1 VEILEAEGESS
12 FFRMVNLMGLNVGFV
27 STRFAGIDGV
37 SLEASKWA
45 QVFEGEGHTCFW
57 FAGELTK
64 NNNVSIFAAQANFK
78 NDQNQW
84 VNSQL
89 FATQKKSLQLTQI
102 ICNYKSSLAS
112 RLKMFIN
119 LYDLDLLVVE
129 NALAI
134 PMHIPLGLA
143 LTDVIANTG
152 IPTIAHHHDFYWE
165 RPRYLPLNGNKIYIH
180 RAFPPKLPN
189 IEHVVINSGARQELA
204 RRRGIAATLIP
215 NALDFENPPIV
226 SKERVKAFRRS
237 IGLKPDDVM
246 FLQPT
251 RIVQRKGIEFALELI
266 KELNHEKYKLVIS
279 HEAGDEGFE
288 YVEWIKQLAGRYGI
302 QVRFVD
308 KMVEDP
314 FAQPS
319 YKKDRFSLWEVY
331 QAADFIT
338 YPSLYEGFGNAF
350 LEAIYFNK
358 PILVNRYKIFID
370 DIEPKGFNLVTM
382 DAALTGEVVKKIDN
396 IVHDKE
402 RRKKMVDINY
412 RLAKKHYSYSSL
424 RKQLASIMPHLFQHN
439 RWPHREYP
447 QSAIAGR

>member
-1 VEILEAEGESS
+1 MVD
-12 FFRMVNLMGLNVGFV
+12 RMGFNVGFV

-45 QVFEGEGHTCFW
+45 QIFEAEGHTCFW
-57 FAGELTK
+57 FGGELAK

-84 VNSQL
+84 INGQL
-89 FATQKKSLQLTQI
+89 FGTQKKSLKLAQI

-119 LYDLDLLVVE
+119 LYNVDLLVVE

-143 LTDVIANTG
+143 LTDVIADTG

-189 IEHVVINSGARQELA
+189 IEHVVINSEARQELA

-215 NALDFENPPIV
+215 NVLDFENPPIV
-226 SKERVKAFRRS
+226 SKERVNAFRRS

-251 RIVQRKGIEFALELI
+251 RIVKRKGIEFVLELI
-266 KELNHEKYKLVIS
+266 KELNHVKYKLVIS

-288 YVEWIKQLAGRYGI
+288 YVESIKQLAGRYGI

-308 KMVEDP
+308 KMVGDP
-314 FAQPS
+314 FAHPS
-319 YKKDRFSLWEVY
+319 DEKDRYSLWEVY

-338 YPSLYEGFGNAF
+338 YPSLYEGFGNAL

-358 PILVNRYKIFID
+358 PVLVNRYKIFID
-370 DIEPKGFNLVTM
+370 DIEPKGFELVTM
-382 DAALTGEVVKKIDN
+382 DGALTGEVVKMIQN
-396 IVHDKE
+396 VVNNKE
-402 RRKKMVDINY
+402 RQKKMVDKNY
-412 RLAKKHYSYSSL
+412 RLALKYYSYSSI
-424 RKQLASIMPHLFQHN
+424 RKQLALIMPQLFRSN
-439 RWPHREYP
+439 CLPHREGP
-447 QSAIAGR
+447 QSAKCVSHLSDGFHASSF

>member
-1 VEILEAEGESS
+1 
-12 FFRMVNLMGLNVGFV
+12 MVDLMGLNLGFV

-45 QVFEGEGHTCFW
+45 QIFEGEGHNCHW

-64 NNNVSIFAAQANFK
+64 NTIVSILETRADFK
-78 NDQNQW
+78 YERNQW
-84 VNSQL
+84 INNQL
-89 FATQKKSLQLTQI
+89 FGNHKKSFQLSKI
-102 ICNYKSSLAS
+102 IHNYKSILAS
-112 RLKMFIN
+112 RLKIFIES
-119 LYDLDLLVVE
+119 YDLDLLIVE

-143 LTDVIANTG
+143 LTDLISAT
-152 IPTIAHHHDFYWE
+152 E

-189 IEHVVINSGARQELA
+189 IEHVVINSEAQQELA
-204 RRRGIAATLIP
+204 RRRRIAATLIP
-215 NALDFENPPIV
+215 NAMDFENPPIV

-251 RIVQRKGIEFALELI
+251 RVVQRKGIEFALELI
-266 KELNHEKYKLVIS
+266 KALNHPKYKLVIS

-288 YVEWIKQLAGRYGI
+288 YVESINQLAARYGI
-302 QVRFVD
+302 QVLFVD
-308 KMVEDP
+308 KIVDDP
-314 FAQPS
+314 FARPS
-319 YKKDRFSLWEVY
+319 EKNNRFSLWEVY

-350 LEAIYFNK
+350 LEAIYFKK
-358 PILVNRYKIFID
+358 PMLVNRYKIFVN
-370 DIEPKGFNLVTM
+370 DIEPKGFELVKM
-382 DAALTGEVVKKIDN
+382 DGVLTGDVVKTIQK

-402 RRKKMVDINY
+402 RKQTMVDKNY
-412 RLAKKHYSYSSL
+412 RVALKHYSYSSL
-424 RKQLASIMPHLFQHN
+424 RKQLLQIIPNLIRPNCLPHSD
-439 RWPHREYP
+439 RPR
-447 QSAIAGR
+447 SALGS

>member
-1 VEILEAEGESS
+1 
-12 FFRMVNLMGLNVGFV
+12 MVDLMGLNLGFV

-45 QVFEGEGHTCFW
+45 QIFEGEGHSCHW

-64 NNNVSIFAAQANFK
+64 SSIVSLLETRADFK
-78 NDQNQW
+78 CERNQW

-89 FATQKKSLQLTQI
+89 FGNHKKSFQLSKI
-102 ICNYKSSLAS
+102 IRNYKSILAS
-112 RLKMFIN
+112 RLKIFID
-119 LYDLDLLVVE
+119 LYGLDLLVVE

-143 LTDVIANTG
+143 LTDVIADTG

-189 IEHVVINSGARQELA
+189 IEHVVINSEARQELA
-204 RRRGIAATLIP
+204 RRRGIVATLIP
-215 NALDFENPPIV
+215 NAMDFENPPIV
-226 SKERVKAFRRS
+226 DKERVKAFRRS

-251 RIVQRKGIEFALELI
+251 RIVKRKGIEFTLELI
-266 KELNHEKYKLVIS
+266 KALDHPKYKLVIS

-288 YVEWIKQLAGRYGI
+288 YVESIKQLAASYGI
-302 QVRFVD
+302 QVLFVD
-308 KMVEDP
+308 KIVEDP
-314 FAQPS
+314 FARPS
-319 YKKDRFSLWEVY
+319 NRYDRFSLWEVY

-350 LEAIYFNK
+350 LEAIYFGK
-358 PILVNRYKIFID
+358 PILVNRYNIFVD
-370 DIEPKGFNLVTM
+370 DIEPKGFDLVTM
-382 DAALTGEVVKKIDN
+382 DGVLSGEVVKKIQK

-402 RRKKMVDINY
+402 RQQTMVDKNY
-412 RLAKKHYSYSSL
+412 RIALNYYSYSYL
-424 RKQLASIMPHLFQHN
+424 RKQLLQLMPNLFEPNCLPHN
-439 RWPHREYP
+439 ELPR
-447 QSAIAGR
+447 SALGS

>member
-1 VEILEAEGESS
+1 
-12 FFRMVNLMGLNVGFV
+12 MGLNLGFV

-45 QVFEGEGHTCFW
+45 QIFEGEGYNCHW

-64 NNNVSIFAAQANFK
+64 NTIVSLLETRADFRYER
-78 NDQNQW
+78 NQW

-89 FATQKKSLQLTQI
+89 FGNHKKSFQLSKI
-102 ICNYKSSLAS
+102 IRNYKSILAS
-112 RLKMFIN
+112 RLKVFID
-119 LYDLDLLVVE
+119 LYGLDLLVVE

-189 IEHVVINSGARQELA
+189 IEHVVINSEARQELA

-215 NALDFENPPIV
+215 NAMDFENPPIV
-226 SKERVKAFRRS
+226 DKERVKAFRHS

-251 RIVQRKGIEFALELI
+251 RIVKRKGIEFALELI
-266 KELNHEKYKLVIS
+266 KALNHPKYKLVIS

-288 YVEWIKQLAGRYGI
+288 YVESIKQLAASYGI
-302 QVRFVD
+302 QVLFVN

-314 FAQPS
+314 FARPS
-319 YKKDRFSLWEVY
+319 NRYDRFSLWEVY

-350 LEAIYFNK
+350 LEAIYFSK
-358 PILVNRYKIFID
+358 PILVNRYNIFVD
-370 DIEPKGFNLVTM
+370 DIEPKGFELVKM
-382 DAALTGEVVKKIDN
+382 DGSLTDDVVKKIRK
-396 IVHDKE
+396 IVHDRE
-402 RRKKMVDINY
+402 RQLAMVDKNY
-412 RLAKKHYSYSSL
+412 RIALKYYSYSSL
-424 RKQLASIMPHLFQHN
+424 RKQLLQIIPNLSPSYCLPYPVRPH
-439 RWPHREYP
+439 
-447 QSAIAGR
+447 SAICS

>member
-1 VEILEAEGESS
+1 
-12 FFRMVNLMGLNVGFV
+12 MGLNLGFV

-45 QVFEGEGHTCFW
+45 QIFEGEGYNCHW

-64 NNNVSIFAAQANFK
+64 STIVSLLETRADFK
-78 NDQNQW
+78 YERNQW

-89 FATQKKSLQLTQI
+89 FGNHNKSFQLSKI
-102 ICNYKSSLAS
+102 IRNYKSILAS
-112 RLKMFIN
+112 RLKLFID
-119 LYDLDLLVVE
+119 LYGLDLLVVE

-143 LTDVIANTG
+143 LTDVIADTG

-189 IEHVVINSGARQELA
+189 IEHVVINSEARQELA

-215 NALDFENPPIV
+215 NAMDFENPPIV
-226 SKERVKAFRRS
+226 DKERVKAFRRS

-251 RIVQRKGIEFALELI
+251 RIVKRKGIEFALELI
-266 KELNHEKYKLVIS
+266 KALDHPKYKLVIS

-288 YVEWIKQLAGRYGI
+288 YVESIKQLAARYGI
-302 QVRFVD
+302 QVLFVD

-314 FAQPS
+314 FARPS
-319 YKKDRFSLWEVY
+319 NRCDRFSLWEVY

-350 LEAIYFNK
+350 LEAIYFSK
-358 PILVNRYKIFID
+358 PILVNRYNIFVD
-370 DIEPKGFNLVTM
+370 DIEPKGFDLVTM
-382 DAALTGEVVKKIDN
+382 DGVLTDEVVRKIKN
-396 IVHDKE
+396 IVNDKE
-402 RRKKMVDINY
+402 RQRTMVNKNY
-412 RLAKKHYSYSSL
+412 SVALKHYSFSFV
-424 RKQLASIMPHLFQHN
+424 RKQLALIMPNLCPSYCLTQPV
-439 RWPHREYP
+439 RP
-447 QSAIAGR
+447 QSAICV

>member
-1 VEILEAEGESS
+1 
-12 FFRMVNLMGLNVGFV
+12 MVDLMGLNLGFV

-45 QVFEGEGHTCFW
+45 QIFEGEGHNCHW

-64 NNNVSIFAAQANFK
+64 NTIVSILETRADFK
-78 NDQNQW
+78 YERNQW
-84 VNSQL
+84 INSQL
-89 FATQKKSLQLTQI
+89 FGNHKKSFQLSKI
-102 ICNYKSSLAS
+102 IRNYKSILAS
-112 RLKMFIN
+112 RLKIFID

-143 LTDVIANTG
+143 LTDVISATG

-189 IEHVVINSGARQELA
+189 IEHVVINSEAQQELA
-204 RRRGIAATLIP
+204 RRRRIAATLIP
-215 NALDFENPPIV
+215 NAMDFENPPIV

-237 IGLKPDDVM
+237 IGMKPDDVM

-251 RIVQRKGIEFALELI
+251 RVVQRKGIEFALELI
-266 KELNHEKYKLVIS
+266 KALNHPKYKLVIS

-288 YVEWIKQLAGRYGI
+288 YVESINQLAARYGI
-302 QVRFVD
+302 QVLFVD
-308 KMVEDP
+308 KMVDDP
-314 FAQPS
+314 FARPS
-319 YKKDRFSLWEVY
+319 EKNDRFSLWEVY

-358 PILVNRYKIFID
+358 PILVNRYKIFVN
-370 DIEPKGFNLVTM
+370 DIEQKGFELVKM
-382 DAALTGEVVKKIDN
+382 DGVLTGDVVKKIQK

-402 RRKKMVDINY
+402 RQQTMVDKNY
-412 RLAKKHYSYSSL
+412 RVALKHYSYSSL
-424 RKQLASIMPHLFQHN
+424 RKQLFQIMPNLFRPNCLLHPD
-439 RWPHREYP
+439 RPR
-447 QSAIAGR
+447 SALGS

>member
-1 VEILEAEGESS
+1 
-12 FFRMVNLMGLNVGFV
+12 MGFNVGFV

-45 QVFEGEGHTCFW
+45 EVFEDQGHTCFW
-57 FAGELTK
+57 FAGDLAK
-64 NNNVSIFAAQANFK
+64 NDNVSIFAAQANFK
-78 NDQNQW
+78 ADQNQW
-84 VNSQL
+84 INSQL
-89 FATQKKSLQLTQI
+89 FDTSKKSLQLVQI
-102 ICNYKSSLAS
+102 ICNYKSSLAA

-119 LYDLDLLVVE
+119 LYEIDLLIVE

-143 LTDVIANTG
+143 LTDVIADTG

-180 RAFPPKLPN
+180 RAFPPNLPN
-189 IEHVVINSGARQELA
+189 VKHVVINSEARQELD
-204 RRRGIAATLIP
+204 RRRGIASTLIP
-215 NALDFENPPIV
+215 NVLDFENPPLV
-226 SKERVKAFRRS
+226 DKNRVNAFRRS
-237 IGLKPDDVM
+237 IGLKADDVM

-251 RIVQRKGIEFALELI
+251 RIVQRKGIEFTLELI

-288 YVEWIKQLAGRYGI
+288 YVERIKRLAGKYGI
-302 QVRFVD
+302 QVRFVN

-319 YKKDRFSLWEVY
+319 SKKDRFNLWEVY

-370 DIEPKGFNLVTM
+370 DIEPKGFELVTM
-382 DAALTGEVVKKIDN
+382 DGALTGDVVEKIRN
-396 IVHDKE
+396 IVNDKQ
-402 RRKKMVDINY
+402 RRNTMVDHNY
-412 RLAKKHYSYSSL
+412 RLALKYYSYASL
-424 RKQLASIMPHLFQHN
+424 RKQLALIEPKIFDSYSLPHSDV
-439 RWPHREYP
+439 P
-447 QSAIAGR
+447 QSAMGI

>member
-1 VEILEAEGESS
+1 
-12 FFRMVNLMGLNVGFV
+12 MVNLMGLNIGFV

-64 NNNVSIFAAQANFK
+64 NNNVSISAAQANFK

-84 VNSQL
+84 INSQL
-89 FATQKKSLQLTQI
+89 FGTHKKSLQLAQI
-102 ICNYKSSLAS
+102 ICNFKSSLAS
-112 RLKMFIN
+112 RLKLFIN
-119 LYDLDLLVVE
+119 LYDVDLLVVQ

-143 LTDVIANTG
+143 LTDVIADTG

-189 IEHVVINSGARQELA
+189 VEHVVINSEARQELA
-204 RRRGIAATLIP
+204 RRRGIASTLIP
-215 NALDFENPPIV
+215 NALDFEKPPIV
-226 SKERVKAFRRS
+226 SKERVNAFRRS

-288 YVEWIKQLAGRYGI
+288 YVERIKQLAGRYGI
-302 QVRFVD
+302 RIIFVD

-314 FAQPS
+314 FAKPS

-338 YPSLYEGFGNAF
+338 YPSLYEGFGNAL

-370 DIEPKGFNLVTM
+370 DIEPKGFELISM
-382 DAALTGEVVKKIDN
+382 DGVLTGEVVKKIQH
-396 IVHDKE
+396 IVNDKE
-402 RRKKMVDINY
+402 QREKMVDKNY
-412 RLAKKHYSYSSL
+412 RLALKHYSYSSL
-424 RKQLASIMPHLFQHN
+424 RKQLALIMPNLFHSN
-439 RWPHREYP
+439 CLPHREGP
-447 QSAIAGR
+447 QSAIGS

>member
-1 VEILEAEGESS
+1 
-12 FFRMVNLMGLNVGFV
+12 MVNLMGLRVGFV

-45 QVFEGEGHTCFW
+45 QIFEGNGHTCFW
-57 FAGELTK
+57 FGGELSK
-64 NNNVSIFAAQANFK
+64 HSDVSICASQADFK
-78 NDQNQW
+78 NDKNRW
-84 VNSQL
+84 INSQL
-89 FATQKKSLQLTQI
+89 FGIRKKSLQLAQI

-119 LYDLDLLVVE
+119 LYDVDLLVVE

-143 LTDVIANTG
+143 LADVIADTG

-180 RAFPPKLPN
+180 RAFPPKLAN
-189 IEHVVINSGARQELA
+189 IEHVVINSEARRELA
-204 RRRGIAATLIP
+204 RRREIASTLIP

-226 SKERVKAFRRS
+226 SKERVSAFRRY

-251 RIVQRKGIEFALELI
+251 RIVQRKGIEFSLELI

-279 HEAGDEGFE
+279 HAAGDEGFE
-288 YVEWIKQLAGRYGI
+288 YIEQIKKLAGRYGI
-302 QVRFVD
+302 QVCFID
-308 KMVEDP
+308 KMVKDP
-314 FAQPS
+314 FAQPAD
-319 YKKDRFSLWEVY
+319 KKDRFSLWEVY

-338 YPSLYEGFGNAF
+338 YPSLYEGFGNAL
-350 LEAIYFNK
+350 LEAIYFKK

-370 DIEPKGFNLVTM
+370 DIEPKGFKVVTM
-382 DAALTGEVVKKIDN
+382 DGALTDEVVEKVQR
-396 IVHDKE
+396 IVHNRE
-402 RRKKMVDINY
+402 LRQKMVDKNY
-412 RLAKKHYSYSSL
+412 RLALKHYSYSSL
-424 RKQLASIMPHLFQHN
+424 RKQLALIIPRIFHHN
-439 RWPHREYP
+439 CLPHREGP
-447 QSAIAGR
+447 QSALVL

>member
-1 VEILEAEGESS
+1 
-12 FFRMVNLMGLNVGFV
+12 MVNLMGLNVGFV
-27 STRFAGIDGV
+27 STRFAGVDGV

-64 NNNVSIFAAQANFK
+64 NNNVSISAAQANFK

-84 VNSQL
+84 INNQL
-89 FATQKKSLQLTQI
+89 FGTHKKSLQLAQI
-102 ICNYKSSLAS
+102 ICNFKSSLAS

-119 LYDLDLLVVE
+119 LYDVDLLVVQ

-143 LTDVIANTG
+143 LTDVIAHTG

-189 IEHVVINSGARQELA
+189 VEHVVINSEARQELA
-204 RRRGIAATLIP
+204 RRRGIASTLIP
-215 NALDFENPPIV
+215 NALDFEKPPIV
-226 SKERVKAFRRS
+226 SKERVNAFRHS

-246 FLQPT
+246 LLQPT

-288 YVEWIKQLAGRYGI
+288 YVERIKKLAGRYGI
-302 QVRFVD
+302 RIFFVD
-308 KMVEDP
+308 KMIEDP
-314 FAQPS
+314 FAKPS

-338 YPSLYEGFGNAF
+338 YPSLYEGFGNAL

-370 DIEPKGFNLVTM
+370 DIEPKGFELISM
-382 DAALTGEVVKKIDN
+382 DGVLTGEVVKKIQH
-396 IVHDKE
+396 IVNDKE
-402 RRKKMVDINY
+402 QREKMVDKNY
-412 RLAKKHYSYSSL
+412 RLALKHYSYSSL
-424 RKQLASIMPHLFQHN
+424 RKQLALIMPNLFPSSCLPN
-439 RWPHREYP
+439 RKGP
-447 QSAIAGR
+447 QSAIGS

>member
-1 VEILEAEGESS
+1 
-12 FFRMVNLMGLNVGFV
+12 MGLNLGFV

-45 QVFEGEGHTCFW
+45 QIFEGEGYNCHW

-64 NNNVSIFAAQANFK
+64 STVVSLLDTRADFK
-78 NDQNQW
+78 YERNQW
-84 VNSQL
+84 VKNQL
-89 FATQKKSLQLTQI
+89 FGNHKKSFQLSKI
-102 ICNYKSSLAS
+102 IRNYKSILAS
-112 RLKMFIN
+112 RLKIFID

-143 LTDVIANTG
+143 LTDVIADTG

-189 IEHVVINSGARQELA
+189 IEHVVINSEARQELA

-215 NALDFENPPIV
+215 NAMDFENPPFV
-226 SKERVKAFRRS
+226 DKERVKAFRRS

-251 RIVQRKGIEFALELI
+251 RIVKRKGIEFTLELI
-266 KELNHEKYKLVIS
+266 KALDHPKYKLVIS

-288 YVEWIKQLAGRYGI
+288 YVESIKQLAASYGI
-302 QVRFVD
+302 QVLFVD

-314 FAQPS
+314 FARPS
-319 YKKDRFSLWEVY
+319 NRYDRFSLWEVY

-350 LEAIYFNK
+350 LEAIYFSK
-358 PILVNRYKIFID
+358 PILVNRYNIFVD
-370 DIEPKGFNLVTM
+370 DIEPKGFDLVTM
-382 DAALTGEVVKKIDN
+382 DGVLTDEVVKKIKN
-396 IVHDKE
+396 IINNKE
-402 RRKKMVDINY
+402 RQRTMVNKNY
-412 RLAKKHYSYSSL
+412 SVALKYYSFSFV
-424 RKQLASIMPHLFQHN
+424 RKQLALIMTNLCPSYCLSHPVRTH
-439 RWPHREYP
+439 
-447 QSAIAGR
+447 SAICS

>member
-1 VEILEAEGESS
+1 
-12 FFRMVNLMGLNVGFV
+12 MVNLMVLNVGFV

-45 QVFEGEGHTCFW
+45 QVFESQGHRCFW

-64 NNNVSIFAAQANFK
+64 NNNVSIFAAQAHFK
-78 NDQNQW
+78 NDQNRW
-84 VNSQL
+84 INRQL
-89 FATQKKSLQLTQI
+89 FGTHKKSLQLAQI
-102 ICNYKSSLAS
+102 ICNYKSRLAT
-112 RLKMFIN
+112 RLKMFVN
-119 LYDLDLLVVE
+119 LYDVNLLVVE

-143 LTDVIANTG
+143 LTDVIADTG

-204 RRRGIAATLIP
+204 RRRGIASVLIP

-226 SKERVKAFRRS
+226 SKARVKAFRCS
-237 IGLKPDDVM
+237 IGLTPDDVM

-251 RIVQRKGIEFALELI
+251 RIVQRKGIEVAFELI
-266 KELNHEKYKLVIS
+266 KKLNHSRFKLVIS

-288 YVEWIKQLAGRYGI
+288 YVERIKHLAGRYGI

-308 KMVEDP
+308 KMVGDP
-314 FAQPS
+314 FAHHS
-319 YKKDRFSLWEVY
+319 HKKDRFSLWDVY

-338 YPSLYEGFGNAF
+338 YPSLYEGFGNAL
-350 LEAIYFNK
+350 LEAIYFKK
-358 PILVNRYKIFID
+358 PLLVNRYKIFID
-370 DIEPKGFNLVTM
+370 DIEPKGFDLVTM
-382 DAALTGEVVKKIDN
+382 DGVLTDEVVKKIES
-396 IVHDKE
+396 IVDDRE
-402 RRKKMVDINY
+402 RRKKMVNKNY
-412 RLAKKHYSYSSL
+412 QLALKHYSYSSL
-424 RKQLASIMPHLFQHN
+424 RRQLASIMPNLIHPKCLPDSKG
-439 RWPHREYP
+439 PH
-447 QSAIAGR
+447 SAMGS